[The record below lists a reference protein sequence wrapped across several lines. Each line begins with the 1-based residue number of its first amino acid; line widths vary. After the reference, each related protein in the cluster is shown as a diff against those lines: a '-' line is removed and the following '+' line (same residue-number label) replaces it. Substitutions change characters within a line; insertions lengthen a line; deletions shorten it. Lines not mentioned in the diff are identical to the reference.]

1 MNPPKFD
8 ENTKIEFS
16 GSKELVKRNQT
27 VGILIDAINEVLGI
41 EVAFI
46 SDESY
51 LSDFLWGDTEE
62 NRLLTLKLSQK
73 LGIEISRKDA
83 LIDIADKMML
93 MSELK
98 GSN

>member
-1 MNPPKFD
+1 MSPPKID
-8 ENTKIEFS
+8 KDTKIEF
-16 GSKELVKRNQT
+16 GDNKELIKRNQAI
-27 VGILIDAINEVLGI
+27 GILIDAINELLDI
-41 EVAFI
+41 KVAFI

>member
-1 MNPPKFD
+1 MSSPKVDKDTEIVFGD
-8 ENTKIEFS
+8 N
-16 GSKELVKRNQT
+16 KELIKRNQAI
-27 VGILIDAINEVLGI
+27 GILIDAINELLHI
-41 EVAFI
+41 KVAFI

>member
-1 MNPPKFD
+1 MKPPKID
-8 ENTKIEFS
+8 EDTKIEF
-16 GSKELVKRNQT
+16 GTKDELIKRNQAI
-27 VGILIDAINEVLGI
+27 GILTNAINDLLNI

-46 SDESY
+46 SDESM

-62 NRLLTLKLSQK
+62 NRKLTLLLSQK
-73 LGIEISRKDA
+73 LGIQIDRKDY